1 MQQWSAMCRWRLVD
15 GEETKQPG
23 RRNKTAGNYCRL
35 SGDADG
41 GRCRGMLTG
50 DADGGFPKA
59 AGHLLLG
66 VTIYPF
72 ETEKRVALPGWRGW
86 VLPFGPNQIGRPEGH
101 LSHSLK

>member
-15 GEETKQPG
+15 GEETKQPAI
-23 RRNKTAGNYCRL
+23 TAG
-35 SGDADG
+35 
-41 GRCRGMLTG
+41 CRGMLSG

-86 VLPFGPNQIGRPEGH
+86 VLPFGPNQIGQPEGH

>member
-35 SGDADG
+35 S
-41 GRCRGMLTG
+41 G